1 MIEVRELRA
10 GDLPA
15 VRGLLGQLAAQAGEG
30 DRSARNIDVEALF
43 LEMSGS
49 PRFYQNWVAVEGERV
64 IGFLSLIFYRT
75 LFHAGGTA
83 LVNELIVDRDRR
95 GGGVGRLLM
104 DRAVAEA
111 RGRGMD
117 EIEVGTETDNAAA
130 RRFYK
135 KNGFDGEYVL
145 LGMEFHDEAER

>member
-1 MIEVRELRA
+1 MIEIRELRA

-15 VRGLLGQLAAQAGEG
+15 VRGLLGQLAEQAGEG
-30 DRSARNIDVEALF
+30 DRSARDIDVEALF

-130 RRFYK
+130 LRFYK
-135 KNGFDGEYVL
+135 KNGFDEEYVL
-145 LGMEFHDEAER
+145 LGKEFHDEAER

>member
-15 VRGLLGQLAAQAGEG
+15 VRGLLGQLAEQAGEG